1 MSSFNN
7 VEWTFHSFCK
17 DIFLR
22 PAVTK
27 SWLGEANNRLQLSRE
42 GVGPVILKLSHCS
55 FSLVSWEMRFSFL
68 ILSRITWKICSIT
81 DLRFNKIS
89 IPRDFDLMGGIV
101 DWMVASIHIDIDMV
115 TFYLLE
121 TVNETLFGKRVFS
134 GIIKD
139 LRIRLPLIIGLGP
152 KSNNKYP
159 YKIYWRR
166 KDTQGR

>member
-1 MSSFNN
+1 
-7 VEWTFHSFCK
+7 
-17 DIFLR
+17 
-22 PAVTK
+22 
-27 SWLGEANNRLQLSRE
+27 
-42 GVGPVILKLSHCS
+42 
-55 FSLVSWEMRFSFL
+55 
-68 ILSRITWKICSIT
+68 
-81 DLRFNKIS
+81 
-89 IPRDFDLMGGIV
+89 MGGIV

-166 KDTQGR
+166 KNTQGR